1 MFLEISLLIILVI
14 ILLCLVFYPVKI
26 APPQIVKHNQL
37 SSVCFGNPPAGGCFQ
52 VELARTESERDQGL
66 MYRKE
71 LDKNKG
77 MLFIF
82 DKEGI
87 YPFWMKNT
95 LIPLDMIWIDSNN
108 KIVFIAQN
116 VQPCKTLKLAF
127 TAPFPS
133 HIVPSPSKDPII
145 KDFCSGEILISR
157 LIGIHFLYQCLFSQ
171 LPTVLTI

>member
-1 MFLEISLLIILVI
+1 MRMFLEISLLIILVV

-26 APPQIVKHNQL
+26 VPPQIVKHNQL

-82 DKEGI
+82 DKESI

-95 LIPLDMIWIDSNN
+95 LIPLDMIWADSNG
-108 KIVFIAQN
+108 KVVFISQN
-116 VQPCKTLKLAF
+116 VQPCQPASLREALLAGKSLICPSVFPPVKAKYVLEINAGLCDKMGLK
-127 TAPFPS
+127 
-133 HIVPSPSKDPII
+133 
-145 KDFCSGEILISR
+145 
-157 LIGIHFLYQCLFSQ
+157 IGDDLKIN
-171 LPTVLTI
+171 VK

>member
-1 MFLEISLLIILVI
+1 MKNKMFLEILLLVILVF
-14 ILLCLVFYPVKI
+14 ILLYLVFYPIKI
-26 APPQIVKHNQL
+26 VSPQIVKQNQL
-37 SSVCFGNPPAGGCFQ
+37 SSVCFGNPPVGGCFQ

-95 LIPLDMIWIDSNN
+95 LIPLDMIWIDGNN
-108 KIVFIAQN
+108 KVVFISQN
-116 VQPCKTLKLAF
+116 VQPCKSFICPTIFPPVKAKYVLEINAGLCDKMGLK
-127 TAPFPS
+127 
-133 HIVPSPSKDPII
+133 
-145 KDFCSGEILISR
+145 
-157 LIGIHFLYQCLFSQ
+157 IGDDLKIN
-171 LPTVLTI
+171 VK